1 MSDKIE
7 KDILQD
13 VLTPAM
19 VSEIWSANYTEAIPF
34 SHQNFS
40 VGALLP
46 AVFYMFRRGH
56 RRGQGTF
63 ADAFQPLPHET
74 DTIKGNRKLAP
85 TVASVARVLSG
96 DEAQFYNFDSAT
108 ARSVLADF
116 LLTHCLENLRHDP
129 GRQKPV
135 VRAFPTHYQSAWIDL
150 PKRVGDLRLVPES
163 LVALL
168 ADQTDGEAVVPDP
181 KQKSFFRVGDD
192 FTGNILLS
200 VFATGMSA
208 RELKSDLVDDFDE
221 STPMALDQLVTVRVA
236 RSCRQPTKA
245 HQAQSKKMRS
255 EGRGTSQIANQQT
268 IAKTASRQ
276 FREDTRLFLQAFGGS
291 IPRTSLTQMLESCIG
306 LGLTNVMFSTAAAL
320 FHWESTGQLPTEQKP
335 WPLMVDCSGS
345 SDHQL
350 RRLSEESMED
360 STRRIHRV
368 PVILMA
374 LRILEW
380 HARHEIRPMPPKRP
394 DATERINLLGDILFD
409 RHDDSKLLLRDVRR
423 STFTL
428 SERFSQEEIG
438 SIYKSILEDE
448 AAIPN
453 PVWRLAEV
461 VVQMMGDKIQIAHL
475 MACLNSCLM
484 TGASNGIAMERRVT
498 FQTMRNGRKSG
509 MMKSIVLTDTMLD
522 FLVHRHLRKP
532 GKGGNTKANPISFND
547 FVTLLRER
555 YGFLVDQAPPGQTIS
570 RELLQRN
577 RRFLERRL
585 RSLGLLMGVNDAE
598 SMKRLRPRFVALDD
612 VQGE

>member
-1 MSDKIE
+1 MSDKLE
-7 KDILQD
+7 KDILQE

-19 VSEIWSANYTEAIPF
+19 VNEIWSANYTEAIPF

-63 ADAFQPLPHET
+63 ADVFQPLANER
-74 DTIKGNRKLAP
+74 DAINGNRKVSP
-85 TVASVARVLSG
+85 TVASVARVLTADESRFSG
-96 DEAQFYNFDSAT
+96 FESQV
-108 ARSVLADF
+108 ARNVLADF
-116 LLTHCLENLRHDP
+116 LLTHCLENLRHES

-135 VRAFPTHYQSAWIDL
+135 VRAFPTHYQTAWIDL
-150 PKRVGDLRLVPES
+150 PQSIGHLRMVPES

-168 ADQTDGEAVVPDP
+168 ADQQDVEVVEPDE
-181 KQKSFFRVGDD
+181 KQKTFFRVGDD

-200 VFATGMSA
+200 VFGSGMSA

-221 STPMALDQLVTVRVA
+221 ETPMALDQLVTVRVA

-245 HQAQSKKMRS
+245 QQAQSKKVRS

-268 IAKTASRQ
+268 IAKSAARV
-276 FREDTRLFLQAFGGS
+276 FRDDTRFFLQAFGKS
-291 IPRTSLTQMLESCIG
+291 IPRQSLTQMLESCLG
-306 LGLTNVMFSTAAAL
+306 LGLSNVLLSTASNL
-320 FHWESTGQLPTEQKP
+320 FHWESTGQLSTDESP

-350 RRLSEESMED
+350 RRLSEESMD
-360 STRRIHRV
+360 DLTRRLHRL
-368 PVILMA
+368 PVIMMA

-380 HARHEIRPMPPKRP
+380 HARHEIRPLPPKRP
-394 DATERINLLGDILFD
+394 DATARINLLGDILFE
-409 RHDDSKLLLRDVRR
+409 RHADAKILLRDARR
-423 STFTL
+423 NCITL
-428 SERFSQEEIG
+428 AEKFADEGIG
-438 SIYKSILEDE
+438 TVYQNILEDE
-448 AAIPN
+448 TAIAN

-461 VVQMMGDKIQIAHL
+461 VVQMMGDKIQIAHVL
-475 MACLNSCLM
+475 ACLNSCMM
-484 TGASNGIAMERRVT
+484 TGNSNGLAMERRVT
-498 FQTMRNGRKSG
+498 FQTMRSGRKSG
-509 MMKSIVLTDTMLD
+509 MMKSVVLTDTMLD

-532 GKGGNTKANPISFND
+532 GKGGNTKSNSISFNE
-547 FVTLLRER
+547 FVTLLSER
-555 YGFLVDQAPPGQTIS
+555 YGLLVDQAPPGQTIS

-598 SMKRLRPRFVALDD
+598 SMKRLKPRFNARE
-612 VQGE
+612 QFEE